1 MYFALV
7 KVFNIYTP
15 KYILKFC
22 LVGWGKYPAIVDGVS
37 GLRLCVFHFNSGPI
51 RQIIWGQILL

>member
-15 KYILKFC
+15 NYILKFC
-22 LVGWGKYPAIVDGVS
+22 LVGWGKYTAIVFGVS
-37 GLRLCVFHFNSGPI
+37 VLRLCAFSSNSGSI